1 MKIKRLYWDWL
12 LAAAWLITLGFAG
25 PYLISQ
31 PSWTAVGLGF
41 ALLIG
46 LVVVT
51 IKRVKIYYEF

>member
-1 MKIKRLYWDWL
+1 MRRFWDWL
-12 LAAAWLITLGFAG
+12 LVFVWVMTVAFIG

-31 PSWTAVGLGF
+31 PSWIAVGLGF

-51 IKRVKIYYEF
+51 FHRVKKYYEF